1 MPALTRRSF
10 AAALAASS
18 LTACMSAQF
27 GGSSKTHLKARPGK
41 TASGREP
48 GLHPLALRGQRDT
61 LLYVPK
67 LPEPDKPAP
76 LFVYLHGAGG
86 SEQQGINRM
95 RPFADDLGFLLLS
108 PASEGST
115 WDGIQD
121 GYGPDVAMLDRALT
135 NTFAARL
142 VDSSRIAIG
151 GFSDGA
157 SYALG
162 LGLSNGDL
170 FTALLAFSPGFIPPG
185 SKLTG
190 KPRIFISHGTN
201 DAILPI
207 DSCSRR
213 LVPELKRG
221 GYNVNYQE
229 FEGPHTVPREI
240 ADQAFR
246 WFLG

>member
-1 MPALTRRSF
+1 
-10 AAALAASS
+10 
-18 LTACMSAQF
+18 MSAQS
-27 GGSSKTHLKARPGK
+27 GGSSKPRLTARPGK
-41 TASGREP
+41 TAAGREP
-48 GLHPLALRGQRDT
+48 GLHPLALRQQRDS
-61 LLYVPK
+61 LLYIPK
-67 LPEPDKPAP
+67 LPELDKPAP

-86 SEQQGINRM
+86 SEQQGINRI

-108 PASEGST
+108 PASAGGT
-115 WDGIQD
+115 WDGIED
-121 GYGPDVAMLDRALT
+121 GYGPDVGMLDRALT
-135 NTFAARL
+135 STFAARL
-142 VDSSRIAIG
+142 IDPNRIAIG

-170 FTALLAFSPGFIPPG
+170 FNSLLAFSPGFVPHG

-221 GYNVNYQE
+221 GYIVKYQE
-229 FEGPHTVPREI
+229 FDGPHTVPREI